1 MTMRKLETVFT
12 LLVVLMA
19 VYKDV
24 IDASDAARGTDFS
37 VKKKVL
43 VRKFRSNIL
52 KSVYNVLSDFLVTS
66 SAEALELARSKSR
79 SRSSSPKK
87 KAKVSKVAVEQ
98 EFQNILADETSILH
112 SSPSS
117 FNAPGTP
124 IGKKRVFSNESK
136 ESYGL
141 SSTETTPT

>member
-12 LLVVLMA
+12 LLVVLTA

-52 KSVYNVLSDFLVTS
+52 KLVYNVLFDFLMTS
-66 SAEALELARSKSR
+66 SAEALKLTRFKSC
-79 SRSSSPKK
+79 SRSSSSKK
-87 KAKVSKVAVEQ
+87 KAKMSKIAVKQ
-98 EFQNILADETSILH
+98 EF
-112 SSPSS
+112 
-117 FNAPGTP
+117 
-124 IGKKRVFSNESK
+124 
-136 ESYGL
+136 
-141 SSTETTPT
+141 